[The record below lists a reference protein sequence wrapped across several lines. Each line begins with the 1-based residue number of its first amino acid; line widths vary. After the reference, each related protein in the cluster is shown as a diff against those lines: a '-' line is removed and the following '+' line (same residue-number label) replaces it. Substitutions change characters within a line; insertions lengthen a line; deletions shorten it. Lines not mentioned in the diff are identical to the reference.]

1 MMKLILVGY
10 GKMGKQIEAAASAYQ
25 DMNILRAIDIDNI
38 DELETGEKA
47 DVIIDFSHP
56 DMVGRVSEYAK
67 STGTALVCGTT
78 GLEESHMACLRQL
91 GDFAPVIY
99 SSNYSFGVAVFE
111 HILTELR
118 EIFDDNWDIEMTEVH
133 HNQKIDA
140 PSGTAKKLLDALD
153 PDGKYQKVYG
163 RQGITGAR
171 TKKEIGVHSIR
182 GGTVAGE
189 HTVSFF
195 GKDEEFQITHKAAS
209 RQIFAE
215 GALKAA
221 RILSSMTPG
230 YYTLRELLFSNDSL

>member
-25 DMNILRAIDIDNI
+25 DMSVLRAIDIDNI
-38 DELETGEKA
+38 NELETGEKA

-56 DMVGRVSEYAK
+56 DMVGRVSDYAK

-78 GLEESHMACLRQL
+78 GLEESHMICLRQL
-91 GDFAPVIY
+91 GGSVPVIY

-118 EIFDDNWDIEMTEVH
+118 DIFDDNWDIEMTEVH

-171 TKKEIGVHSIR
+171 TKKEIGVHAIR

-221 RILSSMTPG
+221 RMLSSMPPG
-230 YYTLRELLFSNDSL
+230 YYTLRELLFNNDSL

>member
-1 MMKLILVGY
+1 MTKLILVGY

-25 DMNILRAIDIDNI
+25 DMSILRVIDIDNI
-38 DELETGEKA
+38 DDLETGERA

-56 DMVGRVSEYAK
+56 DMVDRVTEYAK
-67 STGTALVCGTT
+67 ASGTALVCGTT
-78 GLEESHMACLRQL
+78 GLLDSDLDHFRKL
-91 GDFAPVIY
+91 GEFVPVLY

-111 HILTELR
+111 HVLSELR
-118 EIFDDNWDIEMTEVH
+118 GIFDDNWDIEMTEIH

-153 PDGKYQKVYG
+153 PEGKYEKVYG
-163 RQGITGAR
+163 REGITGAR
-171 TKKEIGVHSIR
+171 TKKEIGIHSLR

-195 GKDEEFQITHKAAS
+195 GKDEEFQLTHKAAS

-221 RILSSMTPG
+221 RRISMMPPG
-230 YYTLRELLFSNDSL
+230 YYTLRELLFNNDAV

>member
-25 DMNILRAIDIDNI
+25 NMSVLRAIDIDNI
-38 DELETGEKA
+38 NELETGEKA

-56 DMVGRVSEYAK
+56 DMVGRVSDYAK

-78 GLEESHMACLRQL
+78 GLEESHMGCLRQL
-91 GDFAPVIY
+91 GDSVPVIY

-118 EIFDDNWDIEMTEVH
+118 NIFDDNWDIEMTEVH

-171 TKKEIGVHSIR
+171 TKKEIGVHAIR

-221 RILSSMTPG
+221 QMLSSMPPG
-230 YYTLRELLFSNDSL
+230 YYTLRELLFNNDSL

>member
-1 MMKLILVGY
+1 MIKIILAGY

-25 DMNILRAIDIDNI
+25 DIKILRVIDIENI
-38 DELETGEKA
+38 DELEKGEKA

-56 DMVGRVSEYAK
+56 HMTARTTAYAK
-67 STGTALVCGTT
+67 ESGTALVCGTT
-78 GLEESHMACLRQL
+78 GLDDNDMEQLRVLGESV
-91 GDFAPVIY
+91 PVIY

-111 HILTELR
+111 HVLSELKG
-118 EIFDDNWDIEMTEVH
+118 IFDDNWDIELVETH

-153 PDGKYQKVYG
+153 PEGEYEKVYG
-163 RQGITGAR
+163 REGITGAR
-171 TKKEIGVHSIR
+171 SKKEIGVHSVR

-189 HTVSFF
+189 HAVSFF
-195 GKDEEFQITHKAAS
+195 GKDEEFQIIHKAAS

-221 RILSSMTPG
+221 RMLSSMSPG
-230 YYTLRELLFSNDSL
+230 YYTLRELLF